1 MDKMAYYWKAERVMK
16 IGILT
21 LHSQVNYGGVL
32 QAYAL
37 QEVLK
42 GLGHDVVVIDRWM
55 DEYNATL
62 RGITA
67 SRSISGW
74 VKFIGRALLGFGDG
88 ADYIRHIRTARML
101 PKLLNLTH
109 YSFHHWKDA
118 PQDLG
123 VDAIIVGSD
132 QVWNPRLQGP
142 ELPYLLENAPNV
154 PAISYAASFGVPAI
168 SGELRERYQD
178 GFKRFSAISVREE
191 QGARIVESLGGHA
204 VHVLDPTLLADIS
217 VWNRFVGTNRLNNR
231 RKLVCYLIHDPLGFV
246 VKDLRRFAQEQKCD
260 VEIFFGGPCAFLP
273 SNICDLF
280 RISSGPIRANLSP
293 NIHTCAMATPDEFV
307 RGISNADW
315 IITDSFHALMFSTI
329 FKKNVRV
336 LRPRDGRG
344 ESGFARLGE
353 FSTKHIETDVFCNSY
368 NEAFVSFLSGENVMY
383 SDRTISEHKKTSLT
397 WLQAGL
403 YNIEQQEH

>member
-88 ADYIRHIRTARML
+88 ADYIRHVRTAKIL
-101 PKLLNLTH
+101 PSLLKLTPYH
-109 YSFHHWKDA
+109 FYHWEDA
-118 PQDLG
+118 PNDLG
-123 VDAIIVGSD
+123 VDVIIVGSD
-132 QVWNPRLQGP
+132 QVWNPSLQGR
-142 ELPYLLENAPNV
+142 ELPYLLENAPLV
-154 PAISYAASFGVPAI
+154 PAISYAASFGVPTI
-168 SGELRERYQD
+168 SDELSERYKD

-217 VWNRFVGTNRLNNR
+217 VWNRFVGRNEFNGNR
-231 RKLVCYLIHDPLGFV
+231 RLFCYLIQDPRGFV
-246 VKDLRRFAQEQKCD
+246 VEDLRRFAKEQDCD
-260 VEIFFGGPCAFLP
+260 VEIFFGGPCALLP
-273 SNICDLF
+273 SSLSDFC
-280 RISSGPIRANLSP
+280 RIFTGPIRANLSP

-315 IITDSFHALMFSTI
+315 IVTDSFHAVMLSTI

-336 LRPRDGRG
+336 LRPRNGRG
-344 ESGFARLGE
+344 SAGFARLEEFISENITTPIMCNDYHDAFMSFYAGE
-353 FSTKHIETDVFCNSY
+353 SI
-368 NEAFVSFLSGENVMY
+368 AY
-383 SDRTISEHKKTSLT
+383 SDELLKSRKKASLS
-397 WLQAGL
+397 WLKTAL
-403 YNIEQQEH
+403 DNIND

>member
-1 MDKMAYYWKAERVMK
+1 MVSNPAMDKMAYYWKTERVMK

-88 ADYIRHIRTARML
+88 ADYIRHVRTAKIL
-101 PKLLNLTH
+101 PSLLKLTPYH
-109 YSFHHWKDA
+109 FYQWKDA

-154 PAISYAASFGVPAI
+154 PAISYAASFGVPTI

-191 QGARIVESLGGHA
+191 QGARIVESLDGLA
-204 VHVLDPTLLADIS
+204 THVLDPTLLADIS

-260 VEIFFGGPCAFLP
+260 VEI
-273 SNICDLF
+273 CDLF
-280 RISSGPIRANLSP
+280 RISSGPVRACLAP
-293 NIHTCAMATPDEFV
+293 HIYTRAMATPAEFV
-307 RGISNADW
+307 HEISTSDW
-315 IITDSFHALMFSTI
+315 VITDSFHALMFSTI

-336 LRPRDGRG
+336 LRPRNGRG
-344 ESGFARLGE
+344 SAGFARLEEFISENITTPIMCNDYHDAFMSFYAGE
-353 FSTKHIETDVFCNSY
+353 SI
-368 NEAFVSFLSGENVMY
+368 AY
-383 SDRTISEHKKTSLT
+383 SDELLKSRKKASLS
-397 WLQAGL
+397 WLKTAL
-403 YNIEQQEH
+403 DNIND